1 MKVKN
6 LQIRT
11 RLLGGFIVVIFLS
24 TIITII
30 SIFSL
35 SHTRNNYNNAVAGPI
50 HHTTTLIKA
59 RLHLNMMG
67 KYVRDMILE
76 DENTN
81 LQTYEKQFRETQAS
95 LEEEINLLKTHY
107 GQTYNEI
114 NQYADKLTTWISE
127 ADRVILYRQ
136 SGADEEALNLL
147 RESCIPLLA
156 ESAVIAEQF
165 EDLLD
170 TEQVDVLANTER
182 TAEVLE
188 LLIIILLIVSI
199 IISFAFAVFLTKGIT
214 NPIKEVQEVAR
225 KMAEGDLSGHITYE
239 SADVIG
245 QLADDVRISLKTLA
259 AYIADIDLVMGE
271 MANGNFT
278 VHLSESF
285 QGEFKDIE
293 NSINKLLNGM
303 SSTILKINEMSGR
316 VSGNA
321 EQVSS
326 GSQAL
331 AQGATEQASSVEEL
345 SATIT
350 EISQQITKNAE
361 HAKEASKKSQTAGNQ
376 IDISNEQMHEMM
388 RAMGEITDKS
398 QEISK
403 IIKTIDDIAFQTNI
417 LALNAA
423 VEAARAGTAGKGFAV
438 VADEVRNLAGKSGEA
453 ASSTTMLIEDTIRA
467 VENGSKIAEET
478 AKTLED
484 AVSVTK
490 EVVTLIDTIADAS
503 EKQATA
509 VGNVTIGVDQISAVI
524 QTNSATS
531 EESAAASQELSA
543 QAIDMRRLMM
553 QFKCDGMENSGINI
567 SLEEEPEEDYN
578 FVMDDMSKY

>member
-1 MKVKN
+1 MKN
-6 LQIRT
+6 LQIKT
-11 RLLGGFIVVIFLS
+11 RLLGGFVTVIILS
-24 TIITII
+24 VIITII
-30 SIFSL
+30 AIFSL
-35 SHTRNNYNNAVAGPI
+35 SHTRGNYNSVINGSI

-59 RLHLNMMG
+59 RLHSNMMG

-76 DENTN
+76 DNNTN
-81 LQTYEKQFRETQAS
+81 LQTYEKKFREAQAS

-114 NQYADKLTTWISE
+114 NQYSDKLTTWISE

-136 SGADEEALNLL
+136 SGADDEALTLL

-156 ESAVIAEQF
+156 ESAAIAEQF
-165 EDLLD
+165 EDLLNM
-170 TEQVDVLANTER
+170 EEEKVLENTIK

-188 LLIIILLIVSI
+188 LLIIILLIVSA
-199 IISFAFAVFLTKGIT
+199 IISFAFAVFLTRNIT
-214 NPIKEVQEVAR
+214 EPIKEVQMVAK
-225 KMAEGDLSGHITYE
+225 KMSEGDLSGHITYE
-239 SADVIG
+239 SADIIG
-245 QLADDVRISLKTLA
+245 QLADDVRFSLKTLSS
-259 AYIADIDLVMGE
+259 YIADINLVMGE

-303 SSTILKINEMSGR
+303 SNTILKVNEMSGR
-316 VSGNA
+316 VSANA

-388 RAMGEITDKS
+388 KAMGEIIDKS

-453 ASSTTMLIEDTIRA
+453 ASSTTVLIEDTVKA

-478 AKTLED
+478 AKTLEE

-509 VGNVTIGVDQISAVI
+509 VGNVTVGVDQISAVV

-531 EESAAASQELSA
+531 EQSAAASQELSA
-543 QAIDMRRLMM
+543 QASDMRRLMM
-553 QFKCDGMENSGINI
+553 QFKCEGMESSGINI
-567 SLEEEPEEDYN
+567 TLEEEPEENYD

>member
-1 MKVKN
+1 MKN
-6 LQIRT
+6 LQIKT
-11 RLLGGFIVVIFLS
+11 RLLGGFVTVIILS
-24 TIITII
+24 VIITII
-30 SIFSL
+30 AIFSL
-35 SHTRNNYNNAVAGPI
+35 SHTRGNYNSVINGSI

-59 RLHLNMMG
+59 RLHSNMMG

-76 DENTN
+76 DNNTN
-81 LQTYEKQFRETQAS
+81 LQTYEKQFREAQAS

-114 NQYADKLTTWISE
+114 NQYSDKLTTWISE

-136 SGADEEALNLL
+136 SGADDEALTLL

-156 ESAVIAEQF
+156 ESAAIAEQF
-165 EDLLD
+165 EDLLNM
-170 TEQVDVLANTER
+170 EEEKVLENTIK
-182 TAEVLE
+182 TSEVLE
-188 LLIIILLIVSI
+188 LLIIILLIVST
-199 IISFAFAVFLTKGIT
+199 IISFAFAVFLTRSIT
-214 NPIKEVQEVAR
+214 EPIKEVQMVAK
-225 KMAEGDLSGHITYE
+225 KMSEGDLSGHITYE
-239 SADVIG
+239 SADIIG
-245 QLADDVRISLKTLA
+245 QLADDVRFSLKTLA
-259 AYIADIDLVMGE
+259 SYIADINLVMGE

-303 SSTILKINEMSGR
+303 SNTILKVNEMSGR
-316 VSGNA
+316 VSANA

-388 RAMGEITDKS
+388 KAMGEIIDKS

-453 ASSTTMLIEDTIRA
+453 ASSTTVLIEDTVKA

-478 AKTLED
+478 AKTLEE

-509 VGNVTIGVDQISAVI
+509 VGNVTVGVDQISAVV

-531 EESAAASQELSA
+531 EQSAAASQELSA
-543 QAIDMRRLMM
+543 QASDMRRLMM
-553 QFKCDGMENSGINI
+553 QFKCEGMESSGINI
-567 SLEEEPEEDYN
+567 TLEEEPEENYD

>member
-1 MKVKN
+1 MKN
-6 LQIRT
+6 LQIKT
-11 RLLGGFIVVIFLS
+11 RLLGGFVTVIILS
-24 TIITII
+24 VIITII
-30 SIFSL
+30 AIFSL
-35 SHTRNNYNNAVAGPI
+35 SHTRGNYNSVINGSI

-59 RLHLNMMG
+59 RLHSNMMG

-76 DENTN
+76 DNNTN
-81 LQTYEKQFRETQAS
+81 LQTYEKKFREAQAS

-114 NQYADKLTTWISE
+114 NQYSDKLTTWISE

-136 SGADEEALNLL
+136 SGADDEALTLL

-156 ESAVIAEQF
+156 ESAAIAEQF
-165 EDLLD
+165 EDLLNM
-170 TEQVDVLANTER
+170 EEEKVLENTIK

-188 LLIIILLIVSI
+188 LLIIILLIVSA
-199 IISFAFAVFLTKGIT
+199 IISFAFAVFLTRNIT
-214 NPIKEVQEVAR
+214 EPIKEVQMVAK
-225 KMAEGDLSGHITYE
+225 KMSEGDLSGHITYE
-239 SADVIG
+239 SADIIG
-245 QLADDVRISLKTLA
+245 QLADDVRFSLKTLA
-259 AYIADIDLVMGE
+259 SYIADINLVMGE

-303 SSTILKINEMSGR
+303 SNTILKVNEMSGR
-316 VSGNA
+316 VSANA

-388 RAMGEITDKS
+388 KAMGEIIDKS

-453 ASSTTMLIEDTIRA
+453 ASSTTVLIEDTVKA

-478 AKTLED
+478 AKTLEE

-509 VGNVTIGVDQISAVI
+509 VGNVTVGVDQISAVV

-531 EESAAASQELSA
+531 EQSAAASQELSA
-543 QAIDMRRLMM
+543 QASDMRRLMM
-553 QFKCDGMENSGINI
+553 QFKCEGMESSGINI
-567 SLEEEPEEDYN
+567 TLEEEPEENYD

>member
-1 MKVKN
+1 M
-6 LQIRT
+6 
-11 RLLGGFIVVIFLS
+11 GGFIVVIALS
-24 TIITII
+24 AIITII
-30 SIFSL
+30 SVFSL
-35 SHTRNNYNNAVAGPI
+35 WHIRSDYDDVIAGPI
-50 HHTTTLIKA
+50 YNTTTLIRA

-76 DENTN
+76 EDNKN
-81 LQTYEKQFRETQAS
+81 IQTYEKQFREVQAL
-95 LEEEINLLKTHY
+95 LEEEITLLKTQY
-107 GQTYNEI
+107 GQTYDEI
-114 NQYADKLTTWISE
+114 NQYYDKAKTWISE

-136 SGADEEALNLL
+136 SGADDEALTLL
-147 RESCIPLLA
+147 RESCIPLLS
-156 ESAVIAEQF
+156 ESAAIAEKF
-165 EDLLD
+165 EEDLNL
-170 TEQVDVLANTER
+170 EQAHSMEHTLGM
-182 TAEVLE
+182 AEMLE
-188 LLIIILLIVSI
+188 LLIIILLVVSA
-199 IISFAFAVFLTKGIT
+199 IISFAFAIFLTRGIT
-214 NPIKEVQEVAR
+214 NPIKEVQMVAKR
-225 KMAEGDLSGHITYE
+225 MSEGDLSGHITYE
-239 SADVIG
+239 SADIIG
-245 QLADDVRISLKTLA
+245 QLADDVRFSLKTLA
-259 AYIADIDLVMGE
+259 AYIKDINFVMGE
-271 MANGNFT
+271 MAMGNFT

-293 NSINKLLNGM
+293 SSINKLLSGM
-303 SSTILKINEMSGR
+303 SNTILKVNEMSSR
-316 VSGNA
+316 VSANA

-361 HAKEASKKSQTAGNQ
+361 HAKEASEKSQTAGNQ

-388 RAMGEITDKS
+388 KAMGEISDKS

-453 ASSTTMLIEDTIRA
+453 ASSTTILIEDTVKA

-484 AVSVTK
+484 AVLVTK

-503 EKQATA
+503 KKQATA
-509 VGNVTIGVDQISAVI
+509 VGNVTIGVDQISAVV

-543 QAIDMRRLMM
+543 QASDMRRLMM
-553 QFKCDGMENSGINI
+553 QFKCEGMENNINVT
-567 SLEEEPEEDYN
+567 LEEEPEEDYN